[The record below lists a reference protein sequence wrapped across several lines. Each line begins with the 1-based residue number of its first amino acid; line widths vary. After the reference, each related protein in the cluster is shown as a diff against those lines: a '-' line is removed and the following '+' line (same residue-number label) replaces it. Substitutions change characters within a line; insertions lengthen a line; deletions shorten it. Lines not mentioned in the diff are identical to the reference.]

1 MSQDVKPTRSELQ
14 KLKQRIKLAKS
25 GYNLLK
31 KKRDGLIIDFFEVL
45 KEAKTLR
52 QDITNEYIDA
62 YKKINVARVLETDQ
76 KLKSI
81 AMAIKEKPRIALQT
95 KNIMGVVVPKI
106 ESKYKT
112 KHFLERGYGTI
123 SSSASIDEA
132 AEAYDK
138 VVEKVIKAAE
148 VETALKKL
156 LIEIEKTKRR
166 VNALEF
172 SVIPKLE
179 KLKAFI
185 TMRLEEMERENT
197 FRMKRIKKKTK

>member
-1 MSQDVKPTRSELQ
+1 MAIDIKPTRSELQ

-52 QDITNEYIDA
+52 QDMINEYINA
-62 YKKINVARVLETDQ
+62 LNKINVARVLETDN

-81 AMAIKEKPRIALQT
+81 SMAVKNRPVVALQT
-95 KNIMGVVVPKI
+95 KNIMGVLVPKI
-106 ESKYKT
+106 ESQHHAQ
-112 KHFLERGYGTI
+112 HFLDRGYGTI
-123 SSSASIDEA
+123 GSSAAIDDA
-132 AEAYDK
+132 AEGYEK

-185 TMRLEEMERENT
+185 SMRLEEMERENT
-197 FRMKRIKKKTK
+197 FRMKRIKQKM